1 MAPQEDTL
9 KLIAHTIRGLRE
21 QYKRSDRRQL
31 DGDNWLTSN
40 ETSLLALLVCD
51 ICDGLLSEN
60 KVETSKTFATE
71 AHPRKEI
78 YTDDTPF

>member
-1 MAPQEDTL
+1 MAPQEETL
-9 KLIAHTIRGLRE
+9 KLIAHTVRALRE
-21 QYKRSDRRQL
+21 QYKRSDRLQL
-31 DGDNWLTSN
+31 DGDNWLTSK

-51 ICDGLLSEN
+51 ICDSLVAEN

-71 AHPRKEI
+71 AHPRKEE